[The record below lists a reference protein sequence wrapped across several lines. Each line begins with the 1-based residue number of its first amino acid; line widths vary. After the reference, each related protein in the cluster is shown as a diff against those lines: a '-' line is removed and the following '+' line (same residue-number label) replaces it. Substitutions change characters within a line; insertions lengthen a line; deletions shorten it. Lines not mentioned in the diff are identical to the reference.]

1 MAENMQNPF
10 KDLGK
15 RILEAPPS
23 LKKKVMEDVAV
34 AKLIMDLASLFTV
47 NTQQMLASL
56 FKTNKKDK

>member
-1 MAENMQNPF
+1 MAENTQNPF
-10 KDLGK
+10 KDLSK

>member
-56 FKTNKKDK
+56 FKTNKKD